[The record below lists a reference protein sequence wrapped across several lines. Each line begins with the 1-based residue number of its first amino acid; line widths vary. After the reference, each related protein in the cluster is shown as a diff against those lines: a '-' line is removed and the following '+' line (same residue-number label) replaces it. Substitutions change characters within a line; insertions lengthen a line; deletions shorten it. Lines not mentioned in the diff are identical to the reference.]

1 MEEEGSFSITHLLTQ
16 HTMAKPF
23 LQQIAEHF
31 HSLTSQ
37 PGATP
42 LYQFRFIFHNQRAGI
57 FLCHYLEQCAN
68 ARPLLLPECTT
79 MNSLI
84 RRRLHLSGGED
95 PNNELLVIHKIYLAY
110 LEVMGLE
117 PEERSFEDFYDLGQA
132 LLRDFDD
139 IDKHLI
145 KVSSFL
151 ENLRNHK
158 ELTEDLSTFL
168 SQRQWSAVS
177 KLIHDKDP
185 DWSVLARVNEM
196 ATEETE
202 TKTEEE
208 QKKKEEATKKM
219 QEMKK
224 RFLDFWIKLPRI
236 YRRAKSLMEKE
247 GLAYEGMMLREAVR
261 QIKKGK
267 LSLTDDGMITVFVGL
282 NAQTPAMYKI
292 LDHFRGS
299 DKDKDKDKNKAIF
312 YWDYFTSPIL
322 DSPGLAG
329 SYVKYNT
336 SHYRTP
342 TDEPY
347 HIDFEVPD
355 QAHELHTAL
364 ISTASAVAQ
373 TAAIRKLIEG
383 GWKKI
388 VESLTDESA
397 PLYDPHEPLRTAIV
411 LPDESLLLPLLSN
424 MPKGIDKINVTMG
437 YPIKGIPVAA
447 MLSLLLKYWSNYY
460 KRNQRYRLTEVC
472 EILML
477 TALSKFFSDDEMA
490 KARQRLMKKLVDEKW
505 YFIGTKDL
513 RTLIEKNFPGESRT
527 REILLTIFREPET
540 LCPSSTDIV
549 RYPEGVALT
558 KQVDHLLELLIKES
572 ASTEEEEDPE
582 QGMIKYIHRYL
593 IRPQLISQRAYPE
606 RHPESST
613 NPFPFPI
620 VVDLLRTTIS
630 QARIPFSGRPLGG
643 IQVMGLLET
652 RGLDFDTVIIPDAAE
667 GILPTATRL
676 DTTIPFSLR
685 TAYDLPTTDLQEQT
699 RAYNFFRLM
708 SRAKRVIFLY
718 DSRAGDS
725 SEGEPSRYVQL
736 LRDVYKVPMYEAEAS
751 FPLTRAEAG
760 GYFIE
765 DKTLVSRYR
774 DSVSAKRPTERVK
787 RLSASRMKDFHTCPR
802 RFYYS
807 AIEGIRDDENLSGVL
822 DKRDSGTLFHTAMQL
837 LYKEKEGITD
847 GLSHNSL
854 TEILK
859 GNAID
864 EAVDTSAKKL
874 HLKTKESDYNYNQ
887 LEMTKELV
895 QRMVEADR
903 DRVKTGDPITYVG
916 GEIEIETTYEGA
928 NFKLIIDR
936 IDVQG
941 DTVNIIDYKTGRD
954 KTECDLSKWP
964 TESDNLGEFLKQAK
978 EINGAVIQLLYY
990 CDVILTSGE
999 LNRFLPDKNL
1009 NIRPMILK
1017 PGAPDINDG
1026 IITLKVPKEI
1036 DPNPVVISDYRT
1048 NVDSS
1053 VKEWLREAVRLI
1065 LDDDFSFAV
1074 DAGNG
1079 EGCRYCPA
1087 AMLCEKYIPKKW

>member
-1 MEEEGSFSITHLLTQ
+1 
-16 HTMAKPF
+16 MAEPF
-23 LQQIAEHF
+23 LKQIADHF
-31 HSLTSQ
+31 YSLTSQ
-37 PGATP
+37 SGATP
-42 LYQFRFIFHNQRAGI
+42 LHQYRFIFHNQRAGV
-57 FLCHYLEQCAN
+57 FLCHYLEQSAGDT
-68 ARPLLLPECTT
+68 PLFLPECTT
-79 MNSLI
+79 MNNLL
-84 RRRLHLSGGED
+84 RQRLHIMGGED
-95 PNNELLVIHKIYLAY
+95 PNDELLIIHKIYLAY
-110 LEVMGLE
+110 LHAMGLTA
-117 PEERSFEDFYDLGQA
+117 EERSFEDFYDFGKS

-139 IDKHLI
+139 IDKHLLE
-145 KVSSFL
+145 VDSFL
-151 ENLRNHK
+151 ENILNHK
-158 ELTEDLSTFL
+158 ELSEDLTTFL
-168 SQRQWSAVS
+168 SKRQWEGVC
-177 KLIHDKDP
+177 KLIYEKDAKLP
-185 DWSVLARVNEM
+185 ELTTMDGSKSE
-196 ATEETE
+196 
-202 TKTEEE
+202 
-208 QKKKEEATKKM
+208 
-219 QEMKK
+219 EMKK
-224 RFLDFWIKLPRI
+224 RFLDFWMKLPEI
-236 YRRAKSLMEKE
+236 YDTAKSLMRED
-247 GLAYEGMMLREAVR
+247 GLAYEGMMLREAAE
-261 QIKKGK
+261 QIKTGK
-267 LSLTDDGMITVFVGL
+267 LSLTDDGMITVFAGL
-282 NAQTPAMYKI
+282 NAQTPAMYRI
-292 LDHFRGS
+292 LDHFKES
-299 DKDKDKDKNKAIF
+299 KKAIF
-312 YWDYFTSPIL
+312 YWDYFTDPIL
-322 DSPGLAG
+322 KSPGLAG
-329 SYVKYNT
+329 SFVRYNT
-336 SHYRTP
+336 TNYPTP
-342 TDEPY
+342 TDKLY

-383 GWKKI
+383 GWDNI
-388 VESLTDESA
+388 VESPSKPGEST
-397 PLYDPHEPLRTAIV
+397 PLYDPREPLRTAIV

-437 YPIKGIPVAA
+437 YPIKGIPIAA

-460 KRNQRYRLTEVC
+460 KRGQRYRLTEVC

-477 TALSKFFSDDEMA
+477 TALSKFFSDKKMVE
-490 KARQRLMKKLVDEKW
+490 ARRQLMDQLIDEKW

-527 REILLTIFREPET
+527 REILLTIFSEPET
-540 LCPSSTDIV
+540 LCQPSTDMV
-549 RYPEGVALT
+549 RYPKGVALT
-558 KQVDHLLELLIKES
+558 EQVDHLLELLIKES

-582 QGMIKYIHRYL
+582 QGMIKYIRRYL

-606 RHPESST
+606 RNTESST
-613 NPFPFPI
+613 NPFPFPV

-676 DTTIPFSLR
+676 NTTIPFSLR

-708 SRAKRVIFLY
+708 SRAKRVVFLY

-751 FPLTRAEAG
+751 FPLTRAEDG

-765 DKTLVSRYR
+765 DKTLVSQYR
-774 DSVSAKRPTERVK
+774 ADVSAKTPTQKVK

-859 GNAID
+859 DDATDIKNA
-864 EAVDTSAKKL
+864 VRKSAELL

-895 QRMVEADR
+895 RRMVEADR
-903 DRVKTGDPITYVG
+903 DRVKTGGPITYVG
-916 GEIEIETTYEGA
+916 GEIEIESTYEGA

-964 TESDNLGEFLKQAK
+964 TDAKKLVECLKQAK

-999 LNRFLPDKNL
+999 LNRLLKKKEISIDPQK
-1009 NIRPMILK
+1009 IRPMILK

-1026 IITLKVPKEI
+1026 IITLKLPKGK
-1036 DPNPVVISDYRT
+1036 DPNPAVISDYRT

-1053 VKEWLREAVRLI
+1053 VKEYLREAVRLVI
-1065 LDDDFSFAV
+1065 SPDFTFDV
-1074 DAGNG
+1074 DSGSSD
-1079 EGCRYCPA
+1079 GCKYCPA
-1087 AMLCEKYIPKKW
+1087 SMLCEKYVPKKW

>member
-16 HTMAKPF
+16 YTMAKPF

-31 HSLTSQ
+31 HLLTSQ

-42 LYQFRFIFHNQRAGI
+42 LHQYRFIFHNQRAGI
-57 FLCHYLEQCAN
+57 FLCHYLEQCPN

-110 LEVMGLE
+110 LEVMGLG

-158 ELTEDLSTFL
+158 ELTEELSTFL
-168 SQRQWSAVS
+168 SRRQWSAVS
-177 KLIHDKDP
+177 KLIYDKDA
-185 DWSVLARVNEM
+185 DWSEIEAET
-196 ATEETE
+196 ATEEKE
-202 TKTEEE
+202 TKKSE
-208 QKKKEEATKKM
+208 
-219 QEMKK
+219 EMKK

-236 YRRAKSLMEKE
+236 YSRAKSLMEKE

-267 LSLTDDGMITVFVGL
+267 LSLTDDGMITIFVGL
-282 NAQTPAMYKI
+282 NAQTPAMYRI
-292 LDHFRGS
+292 LDHFRDSG
-299 DKDKDKDKNKAIF
+299 KAIF
-312 YWDYFTSPIL
+312 YWDYFTDPIVN
-322 DSPGLAG
+322 SPGLAG
-329 SYVKYNT
+329 SFVERNT
-336 SHYRTP
+336 SAYPAP
-342 TDEPY
+342 TEGAY
-347 HIDFEVPD
+347 HIDFEIPD
-355 QAHELHTAL
+355 QARDLRTAL

-373 TAAIRKLIEG
+373 TGAIRKLIERDKQED

-388 VESLTDESA
+388 VQSLSKPDESA
-397 PLYDPHEPLRTAIV
+397 PLYDPLEPLRTAIV

-460 KRNQRYRLTEVC
+460 TRGQRYRLTEVC
-472 EILML
+472 EILLL

-490 KARQRLMKKLVDEKW
+490 KARRQLMDQLIDEKS
-505 YFIGTKDL
+505 YFIGTREL
-513 RTLIEKNFPGESRT
+513 RNLIKKHFPDKNRT
-527 REILLTIFREPET
+527 RDILLTIFSEPET
-540 LCPSSTDIV
+540 LTADKVC
-549 RYPEGVALT
+549 YPAGVALT
-558 KQVDHLLELLIKES
+558 EQVDHLLELLVTES
-572 ASTEEEEDPE
+572 ATTEENEDPE
-582 QGMIKYIHRYL
+582 QGMIKYIRRYL
-593 IRPQLISQRAYPE
+593 IRPQLTSQRGYHK
-606 RHPESST
+606 RHAESSPS
-613 NPFPFPI
+613 PFSFPV

-630 QARIPFSGRPLGG
+630 QARIPFSGMPLGG
-643 IQVMGLLET
+643 VQVMGLLET

-685 TAYDLPTTDLQEQT
+685 TAYHLPTTDLQEQT

-708 SRAKRVIFLY
+708 SRAKRVVFLY

-725 SEGEPSRYVQL
+725 SVGEPSRYVQL
-736 LRDVYKVPMYEAEAS
+736 LRDVYHVPMYEAEAS
-751 FPLTRAEAG
+751 FPLTRAETG
-760 GYFIE
+760 GNLIE

-774 DSVSAKRPTERVK
+774 ASVSAKTPTEKVK

-802 RFYYS
+802 RFYYT
-807 AIEGIRDDENLSGVL
+807 AIEGIKDDENLSGVL

-847 GLSHNSL
+847 GLSLISL
-854 TEILK
+854 TEILNS
-859 GNAID
+859 NAID
-864 EAVDTSAKKL
+864 EAVDESAKEL
-874 HLKTKESDYNYNQ
+874 HLKFQASDYNDNQ
-887 LEMTKELV
+887 VEMTKILV
-895 QRMVEADR
+895 ERMVKADLE
-903 DRVKTGDPITYVG
+903 RVETGGPITYVG

-941 DTVNIIDYKTGRD
+941 DTINIIDYKTGRD
-954 KTECDLSKWP
+954 NTECDLSKWTTNP
-964 TESDNLGEFLKQAK
+964 KELVDCLKQAK
-978 EINGAVIQLLYY
+978 QIDDGALQLLYY
-990 CDVILTSGE
+990 CDVLLKTEE
-999 LNRFLPDKNL
+999 LKKLLINSHVSIASPKV
-1009 NIRPMILK
+1009 RPMIFK
-1017 PGAPDINDG
+1017 PNAPDATDG
-1026 IITLKVPKEI
+1026 TITLKLAGKVPRSYVRSE
-1036 DPNPVVISDYRT
+1036 ISDYKSHD
-1048 NVDSS
+1048 VPDY
-1053 VKEWLREAVRLI
+1053 VKECLREAVRLI
-1065 LDDDFSFAV
+1065 LNDDFSFEV
-1074 DAGNG
+1074 EKGDKD
-1079 EGCRYCPA
+1079 GCKYCPA
-1087 AMLCEKYIPKKW
+1087 SLLCKKYIPNNFW

>member
-1 MEEEGSFSITHLLTQ
+1 
-16 HTMAKPF
+16 MAKPF

-37 PGATP
+37 PGATA

-110 LEVMGLE
+110 LEVMGLG
-117 PEERSFEDFYDLGQA
+117 PEERPFEDFYDLGQA

-145 KVSSFL
+145 EVDSFL

-177 KLIHDKDP
+177 KLIYAKDP
-185 DWSVLARVNEM
+185 DWSVLEMVNEV

-202 TKTEEE
+202 TEEE
-208 QKKKEEATKKM
+208 QKKKKKKKEATKKM

-224 RFLDFWIKLPRI
+224 KFLDFWIKLPDI

-261 QIKKGK
+261 QIKEGK

-299 DKDKDKDKNKAIF
+299 DKDKDKNKAIF

-329 SYVKYNT
+329 SFVRYNT
-336 SHYRTP
+336 TNYPTP

-347 HIDFEVPD
+347 HIDFEDPG
-355 QAHELHTAL
+355 EEGKPHTAL

-527 REILLTIFREPET
+527 REILLTIFSEADT
-540 LCPSSTDIV
+540 LCQSTVDKV
-549 RYPEGVALT
+549 CYPKGVALT
-558 KQVDHLLELLIKES
+558 EQVDHLLELLIKES

-582 QGMIKYIHRYL
+582 QGMIKYIRRYL

-685 TAYDLPTTDLQEQT
+685 TAYDLPTTDLQAQT

-708 SRAKRVIFLY
+708 SRAKRVVFLY
-718 DSRAGDS
+718 DSRTGDS

-760 GYFIE
+760 GDFTE

-774 DSVSAKRPTERVK
+774 DSVSAKRPTEKVK

-837 LYKEKEGITD
+837 LYKESEGKKD
-847 GLSHNSL
+847 GLSRESL

-859 GNAID
+859 DDATDIKNA
-864 EAVDTSAKKL
+864 VRKSAELL

-895 QRMVEADR
+895 QRMVEADL
-903 DRVKTGDPITYVG
+903 DRVKTGGPITYVG

-964 TESDNLGEFLKQAK
+964 TDAKKLVECLKQAK

-999 LNRFLPDKNL
+999 LNRLLPDKNL

-1074 DAGNG
+1074 EAGDAS
-1079 EGCRYCPA
+1079 GCNYCPA
-1087 AMLCEKYIPKKW
+1087 SMLCEKYVPKKW

>member
-1 MEEEGSFSITHLLTQ
+1 
-16 HTMAKPF
+16 MAKPF

-31 HSLTSQ
+31 YSLTSQ

-57 FLCHYLEQCAN
+57 FLCHYLEQCAS

-110 LEVMGLE
+110 LEEMGLR

-145 KVSSFL
+145 EVDSFL

-158 ELTEDLSTFL
+158 ELTEELSTFL
-168 SQRQWSAVS
+168 SRRQWSAVS
-177 KLIHDKDP
+177 KLISDKDP
-185 DWSVLARVNEM
+185 DWSVLEEVNEVE
-196 ATEETE
+196 TEETE
-202 TKTEEE
+202 TEEE
-208 QKKKEEATKKM
+208 KKKKEEATKKM

-224 RFLDFWIKLPRI
+224 RFLDFWIKLPDI
-236 YRRAKSLMEKE
+236 YRRAKSLMKGE

-261 QIKKGK
+261 QIEEGE
-267 LSLTDDGMITVFVGL
+267 LNLTDDGMITVFVGL

-292 LDHFRGS
+292 LDHFRDS
-299 DKDKDKDKNKAIF
+299 DKDKDKDKDKAIF

-336 SHYRTP
+336 SHYPTP

-383 GWKKI
+383 GWDNI
-388 VESLTDESA
+388 VESLSSPGEST
-397 PLYDPHEPLRTAIV
+397 PLYDPREPLRTAIV

-460 KRNQRYRLTEVC
+460 KRGRRYRLTEVC

-477 TALSKFFSDDEMA
+477 TALSKFFSGE
-490 KARQRLMKKLVDEKW
+490 KIVEARRQLMDQLIDEKW
-505 YFIGTKDL
+505 YFIGTDDL
-513 RTLIEKNFPGESRT
+513 QALIEKNFPGESRT
-527 REILLTIFREPET
+527 REILLTIFSEPET
-540 LCPSSTDIV
+540 LCQPSTDMV

-558 KQVDHLLELLIKES
+558 KQVDRLLELLIKES

-582 QGMIKYIHRYL
+582 QGMIKYIRRYL
-593 IRPQLISQRAYPE
+593 IRPQLISQRAYYE
-606 RHPESST
+606 RHAESST
-613 NPFPFPI
+613 NPFPFPV

-685 TAYDLPTTDLQEQT
+685 AGYHLPTTDLQEQT

-708 SRAKRVIFLY
+708 SRAKRVVFLY

-736 LRDVYKVPMYEAEAS
+736 LRDVYEVPMYEAEAS
-751 FPLTRAEAG
+751 FPLTRAEDG

-765 DKTLVSRYR
+765 DKTLVSEYR
-774 DSVSAKRPTERVK
+774 DSVSAKTPTKVVK

-802 RFYYS
+802 RFYYT

-837 LYKEKEGITD
+837 LYKESERKKD
-847 GLSHNSL
+847 GLSRESL
-854 TEILK
+854 SDILCGDEIINK
-859 GNAID
+859 
-864 EAVDTSAKKL
+864 AVDDSAKLL
-874 HLKTKESDYNYNQ
+874 HLKTKESDYNDNQ
-887 LEMTKELV
+887 LEMTKLLV
-895 QRMVEADR
+895 RRMVKADL
-903 DRVKTGDPITYVG
+903 DRVQTGGDITYVG

-964 TESDNLGEFLKQAK
+964 TESDNLGECLKQAK

-990 CDVILTSGE
+990 CDVMLTSGE
-999 LNRFLPDKNL
+999 LNRLLSGKNL
-1009 NIRPMILK
+1009 KIRPMILK
-1017 PGAPDINDG
+1017 PGAPNINDG

-1087 AMLCEKYIPKKW
+1087 AMLCEKYIQKKW

>member
-1 MEEEGSFSITHLLTQ
+1 MGEEGSSIITHLLTQ

-23 LQQIAEHF
+23 LQQIAKHF

-42 LYQFRFIFHNQRAGI
+42 LHQYRFIFHNQRAGI
-57 FLCHYLEQCAN
+57 FLCHYLEQCPN

-110 LEVMGLE
+110 LEEMGLKE
-117 PEERSFEDFYDLGQA
+117 EERSFEDFYDLGQA

-151 ENLRNHK
+151 VNLRNHK
-158 ELTEDLSTFL
+158 QLTEELSTFL
-168 SQRQWSAVS
+168 SRRQWCAVS
-177 KLIHDKDP
+177 KLIYEKDA
-185 DWSVLARVNEM
+185 DWSEIEAET
-196 ATEETE
+196 ATEEKE
-202 TKTEEE
+202 TK
-208 QKKKEEATKKM
+208 KS

-236 YRRAKSLMEKE
+236 YRRAKSLMKEE

-267 LSLTDDGMITVFVGL
+267 LCLTDDGMITVFVGL

-292 LDHFRGS
+292 LNHFRDS
-299 DKDKDKDKNKAIF
+299 KKAIF
-312 YWDYFTSPIL
+312 YWDYFTDPIL
-322 DSPGLAG
+322 KSPGLAG
-329 SYVKYNT
+329 SFVRYNT
-336 SHYRTP
+336 TNYPTP

-347 HIDFEVPD
+347 HIDFEDPG
-355 QAHELHTAL
+355 EEGKPHTAL

-373 TAAIRKLIEG
+373 TGVIRKLIERDKQED

-388 VESLTDESA
+388 VQSLSKSDESA

-490 KARQRLMKKLVDEKW
+490 KARQRLMKKLINEKR
-505 YFIGTKDL
+505 YFIGANDL
-513 RTLIEKNFPGESRT
+513 RTLIKEHIPDKSHT
-527 REILLTIFREPET
+527 QKILLTIFSEPET
-540 LCPSSTDIV
+540 LCPPSTDMV
-549 RYPEGVALT
+549 CYPEGVALT
-558 KQVDHLLELLIKES
+558 KQVDDLLELLDTES
-572 ASTEEEEDPE
+572 ATTEEEEDPE
-582 QGMIKYIHRYL
+582 QGMIKYIRRYL
-593 IRPQLISQRAYPE
+593 IQPQLTSQRAYLK
-606 RHPESST
+606 RHTKSRTS
-613 NPFPFPI
+613 PFPFPV

-630 QARIPFSGRPLGG
+630 QARIPFSGMPLGG
-643 IQVMGLLET
+643 VQVMGLLET

-685 TAYDLPTTDLQEQT
+685 TAYHLPTTDLQEQT

-708 SRAKRVIFLY
+708 SRAKRVVFLY
-718 DSRAGDS
+718 DSRTGDS
-725 SEGEPSRYVQL
+725 SAGEPSRYVQL
-736 LRDVYKVPMYEAEAS
+736 LRDVYHVPMYEAEAS
-751 FPLTRAEAG
+751 FPLTRVEAG
-760 GYFIE
+760 GDLIE

-774 DSVSAKRPTERVK
+774 ASVSAKTPTEKVK

-802 RFYYS
+802 RFYYT

-837 LYKEKEGITD
+837 LYKESEGKKG

-859 GNAID
+859 DDATDIKNA
-864 EAVDTSAKKL
+864 VRKSAELL
-874 HLKTKESDYNYNQ
+874 HLETKESDYNYNQ
-887 LEMTKELV
+887 LEITKELV
-895 QRMVEADR
+895 RRMVEADLE
-903 DRVKTGDPITYVG
+903 RVQTGGDITYIG

-941 DTVNIIDYKTGRD
+941 DTVNIIDYKTGAD

-964 TESDNLGEFLKQAK
+964 TDAKKLVECLKQAK
-978 EINGAVIQLLYY
+978 KINGAVIQLLYY
-990 CDVILTSGE
+990 CDVMLKSGE
-999 LNRFLPDKNL
+999 LNRLLSDKNL

-1017 PGAPDINDG
+1017 PGVPDINDG
-1026 IITLKVPKEI
+1026 IITLKVPKKI

-1053 VKEWLREAVRLI
+1053 VKEWLREAVRLVI
-1065 LDDDFSFAV
+1065 SPDFTFEV
-1074 DAGNG
+1074 EKGDKD
-1079 EGCRYCPA
+1079 GCKYCPA
-1087 AMLCEKYIPKKW
+1087 SLLCKKYIPNNFW

>member
-1 MEEEGSFSITHLLTQ
+1 
-16 HTMAKPF
+16 MAKPF
-23 LQQIAEHF
+23 LQQIAKHF

-42 LYQFRFIFHNQRAGI
+42 LHQYRFIFHNQRAGI
-57 FLCHYLEQCAN
+57 FLCHYLEQCPN

-110 LEVMGLE
+110 LEVMGLG

-151 ENLRNHK
+151 VNLRNHK
-158 ELTEDLSTFL
+158 QLTEELSTFL
-168 SQRQWSAVS
+168 SRRQWSAVS
-177 KLIHDKDP
+177 KLIYEKDA
-185 DWSVLARVNEM
+185 DWSEIEAET
-196 ATEETE
+196 ATEEKE
-202 TKTEEE
+202 TK
-208 QKKKEEATKKM
+208 KS

-224 RFLDFWIKLPRI
+224 RFLDFWIKLPDI
-236 YRRAKSLMEKE
+236 YRRAKSLMKEE
-247 GLAYEGMMLREAVR
+247 GLAYEGMMLREATE
-261 QIKKGK
+261 QIKEGQ
-267 LSLTDDGMITVFVGL
+267 LSLTDDGMVTVFVGL

-292 LDHFRGS
+292 LDHFRDSG
-299 DKDKDKDKNKAIF
+299 KAIF
-312 YWDYFTSPIL
+312 YWDYFTDPIL
-322 DSPGLAG
+322 KSPGLAG
-329 SYVKYNT
+329 SFVTYNT
-336 SHYRTP
+336 TNYPTP

-347 HIDFEVPD
+347 HIDFEDPG
-355 QAHELHTAL
+355 EEGKPHTAL

-373 TAAIRKLIEG
+373 TGVIRKLIEDKQED

-388 VESLTDESA
+388 VESLSKPDESA

-460 KRNQRYRLTEVC
+460 KRGQRYRLTEVC

-477 TALSKFFSDDEMA
+477 TALSKFFSDERMA
-490 KARQRLMKKLVDEKW
+490 NARRQLMDQLIDEKR

-527 REILLTIFREPET
+527 REILLTIFSEPET
-540 LCPSSTDIV
+540 LCPPSTDMV

-558 KQVDHLLELLIKES
+558 KQVDDLLELLDTES
-572 ASTEEEEDPE
+572 ATAEEDEDPE
-582 QGMIKYIHRYL
+582 QGMIKYIRRYL
-593 IRPQLISQRAYPE
+593 IRPQLISQRAYHK
-606 RHPESST
+606 RHAKSSPS
-613 NPFPFPI
+613 PFPFPV

-685 TAYDLPTTDLQEQT
+685 TAYHLPTTDLQEQT

-708 SRAKRVIFLY
+708 SRAKRVVFLY
-718 DSRAGDS
+718 DSRTGDS
-725 SEGEPSRYVQL
+725 SAGEPSRYVQL
-736 LRDVYKVPMYEAEAS
+736 LRDVYHVPMYEAEAS
-751 FPLTRAEAG
+751 FPLTRVEAG
-760 GYFIE
+760 GDLIE

-774 DSVSAKRPTERVK
+774 DSVSAKTPTEKVK

-802 RFYYS
+802 RFYYT
-807 AIEGIRDDENLSGVL
+807 AIEGIKDDENLSGVL
-822 DKRDSGTLFHTAMQL
+822 DKRDSGTLFHTAMQI
-837 LYKEKEGITD
+837 LYEKKEGITD
-847 GLSHNSL
+847 GLSLNSL
-854 TEILK
+854 TEIL
-859 GNAID
+859 NSDAID
-864 EAVDTSAKKL
+864 NAVDKSAMEL
-874 HLKTKESDYNYNQ
+874 HLETKKSDYNDNQ
-887 LEMTKELV
+887 LEMTRKLV
-895 QRMVEADR
+895 RRMVEADLE
-903 DRVKTGDPITYVG
+903 RVEAGGPITYVG

-936 IDVQG
+936 IDVQDG
-941 DTVNIIDYKTGRD
+941 TVNIIDYKTGAD
-954 KTECDLSKWP
+954 STECDLSKWT
-964 TESDNLGEFLKQAK
+964 TEPANLSECLKQAK
-978 EINGAVIQLLYY
+978 EITGGALQLLYY
-990 CDVILTSGE
+990 CDVMLKSGE
-999 LNRFLPDKNL
+999 LKKLLTNCHISIVSPKV
-1009 NIRPMILK
+1009 RPMIFK
-1017 PGAPDINDG
+1017 PGAPDATDG
-1026 IITLKVPKEI
+1026 TITLKLPEQVGKSYVRSEVNDYNSSDVP
-1036 DPNPVVISDYRT
+1036 DYIK
-1048 NVDSS
+1048 DC
-1053 VKEWLREAVRLI
+1053 LGEAVRLI

-1074 DAGNG
+1074 EAGDANG
-1079 EGCRYCPA
+1079 CGYCPA
-1087 AMLCEKYIPKKW
+1087 AMLCEKFVPKSW

>member
-16 HTMAKPF
+16 YTMAKPF

-31 HSLTSQ
+31 HLLTSQ

-42 LYQFRFIFHNQRAGI
+42 LHQFRFIFHNQRAGI
-57 FLCHYLEQCAN
+57 FLCHYLEQCPN
-68 ARPLLLPECTT
+68 ARPLLLPECST

-84 RRRLHLSGGED
+84 KRRLHLSGGED

-110 LEVMGLE
+110 LEVMGLR

-158 ELTEDLSTFL
+158 VLTEELSTFL
-168 SQRQWSAVS
+168 SRRQWSAVS
-177 KLIHDKDP
+177 KLIYDKDA
-185 DWSVLARVNEM
+185 DWSEIEAET
-196 ATEETE
+196 ATEEKE
-202 TKTEEE
+202 TKKSE
-208 QKKKEEATKKM
+208 
-219 QEMKK
+219 EMKK

-236 YRRAKSLMEKE
+236 YRRAKSLMKKE

-282 NAQTPAMYKI
+282 NAQTPAMYRI
-292 LDHFRGS
+292 LDHFRDSG
-299 DKDKDKDKNKAIF
+299 KAIF
-312 YWDYFTSPIL
+312 YWDYFTDPIL
-322 DSPGLAG
+322 KSPGLAG
-329 SYVKYNT
+329 SFVERNPSAYPA
-336 SHYRTP
+336 P
-342 TDEPY
+342 TEGAY
-347 HIDFEVPD
+347 HIDFEIPD
-355 QAHELHTAL
+355 QARDLRTAL

-373 TAAIRKLIEG
+373 TGAIRKLIEG
-383 GWKKI
+383 GWDNI
-388 VESLTDESA
+388 VESLSKPGESA

-477 TALSKFFSDDEMA
+477 TALSKFFSDKRMA
-490 KARQRLMKKLVDEKW
+490 DARRQLMDQLIDEKR
-505 YFIGTKDL
+505 YFIGTDDL
-513 RTLIEKNFPGESRT
+513 QALIEKNFPGKSRT
-527 REILLTIFREPET
+527 KDILLTIFCKADT
-540 LCPSSTDIV
+540 LCQSTADKV
-549 RYPEGVALT
+549 CYPEGVALT
-558 KQVDHLLELLIKES
+558 KQVDHLLELLVTES
-572 ASTEEEEDPE
+572 ATTEEDEDPE
-582 QGMIKYIHRYL
+582 QGMIKYIRRYL
-593 IRPQLISQRAYPE
+593 IRPQLTSQRAYHK
-606 RHPESST
+606 RHAESSAT
-613 NPFPFPI
+613 PFSFPV

-685 TAYDLPTTDLQEQT
+685 AGYDLPTTDLQEQT

-751 FPLTRAEAG
+751 FPLTRAEDG
-760 GYFIE
+760 GDFIE
-765 DKTLVSRYR
+765 DKTLVSQYR
-774 DSVSAKRPTERVK
+774 ASVSAKTPTEKVK

-802 RFYYS
+802 RFYYT

-822 DKRDSGTLFHTAMQL
+822 DKRDSGTLFHTAMQI
-837 LYKEKEGITD
+837 LYEKKEGIKD
-847 GLSHNSL
+847 GLSRKSL
-854 TEILK
+854 TEILNS
-859 GNAID
+859 NAID
-864 EAVDTSAKKL
+864 EAVDESAMEL
-874 HLKTKESDYNYNQ
+874 HLKFQASDYNDNQ
-887 LEMTKELV
+887 LEMTRKLV
-895 QRMVEADR
+895 RRMVEADL
-903 DRVKTGDPITYVG
+903 DRAQTGGDITYVG

-978 EINGAVIQLLYY
+978 EITGGALQLLYY
-990 CDVILTSGE
+990 CDVMLKTGE
-999 LNRFLPDKNL
+999 LKKLLTDSRISIASPKV
-1009 NIRPMILK
+1009 RPMIFK
-1017 PGAPDINDG
+1017 PGAPDATDG
-1026 IITLKVPKEI
+1026 TITLKLPEQVRKSYI
-1036 DPNPVVISDYRT
+1036 RSKISDYKSDDVP
-1048 NVDSS
+1048 NYVKDSLS
-1053 VKEWLREAVRLI
+1053 EAVRLI
-1065 LDDDFSFAV
+1065 LSPDFTFDV
-1074 DAGNG
+1074 DSGSSD
-1079 EGCRYCPA
+1079 GCNYCPA
-1087 AMLCEKYIPKKW
+1087 SMLCEKYIPKKW

>member
-1 MEEEGSFSITHLLTQ
+1 
-16 HTMAKPF
+16 MAKPF

-37 PGATP
+37 PGATA

-95 PNNELLVIHKIYLAY
+95 PNNELMVIHKIYLAY

-145 KVSSFL
+145 EVDSFL

-236 YRRAKSLMEKE
+236 YRRAKSLMKKE

-282 NAQTPAMYKI
+282 NAQTPAMYRI
-292 LDHFRGS
+292 LDHFRDSGKNT
-299 DKDKDKDKNKAIF
+299 DKDKAIF
-312 YWDYFTSPIL
+312 YWDYFTDPIL
-322 DSPGLAG
+322 KSPGLAG
-329 SYVKYNT
+329 SFVKQNT
-336 SHYRTP
+336 SEYPTP
-342 TDEPY
+342 TDKLY

-383 GWKKI
+383 GWDNI
-388 VESLTDESA
+388 VESPSKPDESA

-447 MLSLLLKYWSNYY
+447 MLNLLLKYWSNYY
-460 KRNQRYRLTEVC
+460 KRNQRYRLSEVC

-477 TALSKFFSDDEMA
+477 TALSKFFSDKKMVE
-490 KARQRLMKKLVDEKW
+490 ARRQLMDQLIDEKW

-513 RTLIEKNFPGESRT
+513 RTLIEKNFPGESRAKD
-527 REILLTIFREPET
+527 ILLTIFSEADT
-540 LCPSSTDIV
+540 LCQSTVDKV
-549 RYPEGVALT
+549 CYPKGVALT
-558 KQVDHLLELLIKES
+558 EQVDHLLKLLVTES

-582 QGMIKYIHRYL
+582 QGMIKYIRRYL

-613 NPFPFPI
+613 NPFPFPV

-708 SRAKRVIFLY
+708 SRAKRVVFLY

-760 GYFIE
+760 GDFTE

-774 DSVSAKRPTERVK
+774 DSVSAKRPTEKVK

-837 LYKEKEGITD
+837 LYKESEGKKD
-847 GLSHNSL
+847 GLSRESL

-859 GNAID
+859 DDATDIKNA
-864 EAVDTSAKKL
+864 VRKSAELL

-887 LEMTKELV
+887 LEMTKELAR
-895 QRMVEADR
+895 RMVEADL
-903 DRVKTGDPITYVG
+903 DRVQTGGDITYVG

-964 TESDNLGEFLKQAK
+964 TDAKKLVECLKQAK

-999 LNRFLPDKNL
+999 LNRLLPDKNL

-1026 IITLKVPKEI
+1026 IITLNLPKGI

-1065 LDDDFSFAV
+1065 ISPDFTFEV
-1074 DAGNG
+1074 EKGDKD
-1079 EGCRYCPA
+1079 GCKYCPA
-1087 AMLCEKYIPKKW
+1087 SMLCEKYVQKKW

>member
-1 MEEEGSFSITHLLTQ
+1 
-16 HTMAKPF
+16 MAKPF

-31 HSLTSQ
+31 YSLTSQ

-110 LEVMGLE
+110 LEVMELGS
-117 PEERSFEDFYDLGQA
+117 EERSFEDFYDLGQA

-145 KVSSFL
+145 EVDSFL
-151 ENLRNHK
+151 ENLLNHK

-168 SQRQWSAVS
+168 SRRQWSAVS
-177 KLIHDKDP
+177 KLIYAKDP
-185 DWSVLARVNEM
+185 DWSVLEMVNEV

-202 TKTEEE
+202 TEEE
-208 QKKKEEATKKM
+208 QKKKKKKKEATKKM

-224 RFLDFWIKLPRI
+224 KFLDFWIKLPDI

-261 QIKKGK
+261 QIKEGK

-299 DKDKDKDKNKAIF
+299 DKDKDKNKAIF

-329 SYVKYNT
+329 SFVRYNT
-336 SHYRTP
+336 TNYPTP

-347 HIDFEVPD
+347 HIDFEDPG
-355 QAHELHTAL
+355 EEGKPHTAL

-527 REILLTIFREPET
+527 REILLTIFSEADT
-540 LCPSSTDIV
+540 LCQSTVDKV
-549 RYPEGVALT
+549 CYPKGVALT
-558 KQVDHLLELLIKES
+558 EQVDHLLELLIKES

-582 QGMIKYIHRYL
+582 QGMIKYIRRYL

-708 SRAKRVIFLY
+708 SRAKRVVFLY
-718 DSRAGDS
+718 DSRTGDS

-760 GYFIE
+760 GDFTE

-774 DSVSAKRPTERVK
+774 DSVSAKRPTEKVK

-837 LYKEKEGITD
+837 LYKESEGKKD
-847 GLSHNSL
+847 GLSRESL

-859 GNAID
+859 DDATDIKNA
-864 EAVDTSAKKL
+864 VRKSAELL

-895 QRMVEADR
+895 RRMVEADL
-903 DRVKTGDPITYVG
+903 DRVQTGGDITYIG

-964 TESDNLGEFLKQAK
+964 TDAKKLVECLKQAK

-999 LNRFLPDKNL
+999 LNRLLPDKNL

-1065 LDDDFSFAV
+1065 ISPDFTFEV
-1074 DAGNG
+1074 EKGDKD
-1079 EGCRYCPA
+1079 GCKYCPA
-1087 AMLCEKYIPKKW
+1087 SMLCEKYVQKKW